1 MLRDEEGSVED
12 GVVGTA
18 RMEILVE
25 DAVATILVALAE
37 ERTAPLATATTISYC
52 AMILV
57 ELYRDEGILFCRR
70 ITIAT
75 CRITNSVAVVVG
87 VVTILE
93 EEAEGASVVVV
104 AVV

>member
-1 MLRDEEGSVED
+1 MSVEE

-18 RMEILVE
+18 RMEISVE
-25 DAVATILVALAE
+25 DAVATILEAVAE
-37 ERTAPLATATTISYC
+37 EQTAPLATATTISCC

-57 ELYRDEGILFCRR
+57 ELYRDEGILFRRR
-70 ITIAT
+70 ITSAT
-75 CRITNSVAVVVG
+75 CRSTTLAAVDVD

-93 EEAEGASVVVV
+93 EEAVGALVVV